1 MLALYRPKTFVS
13 VSTFAP
19 ARFRV
24 PPGWLRAV
32 WLFYLVIRTRER
44 ILICIPS
51 RLVHMYT
58 PSIVLLYTA
67 SDSECD
73 YLFCHQR
80 NSSPLFLSTW
90 YMRPLNRNEFP
101 TRFYLNGKIM
111 GSLSFH
117 SILLLLSLED
127 YFFYPTK
134 KKVSRIF
141 CYFLNCSRPHFTTRR
156 VAWTIHPWSKELPS
170 VSRTKRWSASVNK
183 RLAGLF
189 PRCILHIRK

>member
-90 YMRPLNRNEFP
+90 YMRPLKFKPKWISDEILFERQN
-101 TRFYLNGKIM
+101 YGKFII
-111 GSLSFH
+111 SFDFIIIILGRLFLLPNKKKGFTY
-117 SILLLLSLED
+117 ILLFWKLLSTALHHA
-127 YFFYPTK
+127 P
-134 KKVSRIF
+134 SR
-141 CYFLNCSRPHFTTRR
+141 LDNS
-156 VAWTIHPWSKELPS
+156 SLK
-170 VSRTKRWSASVNK
+170 
-183 RLAGLF
+183 
-189 PRCILHIRK
+189 